1 MADIRE
7 LTAKTLHT
15 LKEEGIISVGRKAKS
30 YVHTARTVGRDA
42 KDRVYKDV
50 LFINGCDESVPHPAR
65 YRVTHQS
72 IHAPYHFH
80 LPDITA
86 ILDKSAFAAIPII
99 LSDNSLVYYTVV

>member
-65 YRVTHQS
+65 YRRSILCKSAVGSGQILSYICLFQMS
-72 IHAPYHFH
+72 IHRY
-80 LPDITA
+80 DR
-86 ILDKSAFAAIPII
+86 
-99 LSDNSLVYYTVV
+99 

>member
-50 LFINGCDESVPHPAR
+50 LLSL
-65 YRVTHQS
+65 
-72 IHAPYHFH
+72 IH
-80 LPDITA
+80 I
-86 ILDKSAFAAIPII
+86 
-99 LSDNSLVYYTVV
+99 